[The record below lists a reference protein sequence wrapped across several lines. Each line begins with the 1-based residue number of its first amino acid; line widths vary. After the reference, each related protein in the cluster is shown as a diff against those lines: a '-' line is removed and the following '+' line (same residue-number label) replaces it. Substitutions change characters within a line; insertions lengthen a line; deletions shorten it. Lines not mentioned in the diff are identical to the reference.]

1 MSLPISGAINARFCQ
16 KVISATNIESCQG
29 IYVRFEKLGSI
40 FCANFPPKFK
50 SEITGNIFPKL
61 LKYIC
66 QNFGKVDDMP
76 LSNVMCLVTEMGMF
90 LKAFT
95 TKECKKALVP

>member
-1 MSLPISGAINARFCQ
+1 MLDLRQFFL
-16 KVISATNIESCQG
+16 KVQG
-29 IYVRFEKLGSI
+29 E
-40 FCANFPPKFK
+40 NDK